1 MRQSHEVQR
10 TRLLSSHSEDL
21 RLAQRNSE
29 TATSRRHELAL
40 ELDRAKGKLTASGI
54 QLSDSTAREHALVEK
69 VSSLQ
74 KQVASLASAAHGME
88 ARVTLRRQMQER
100 AKERNRATKSQLAA
114 LSPRKSSGTD
124 DELFRTGRERIN
136 SLFRTFPAQDG
147 PPGPDSPRRQL
158 VV

>member
-29 TATSRRHELAL
+29 TATSRSHELAL

-54 QLSDSTAREHALVEK
+54 QLSDSTAWEHALVEK

-88 ARVTLRRQMQER
+88 ACVTLRRQMQER
-100 AKERNRATKSQLAA
+100 AQERNCATKAS
-114 LSPRKSSGTD
+114 SP
-124 DELFRTGRERIN
+124 
-136 SLFRTFPAQDG
+136 P
-147 PPGPDSPRRQL
+147 
-158 VV
+158 